1 MPSPIPPHEI
11 YRTLMADAKIRTL
24 AAEKFIGAKKP
35 KSGLAALDME
45 FCFLQIRRIIEDI
58 TFGGLVREGARYTT
72 LRGIEKAANPR
83 DHGDPSKDWQAPEIL
98 KRLVSLSPH
107 ALPIPH
113 KDGQRLATGIVHF
126 DREDLEVNHA
136 RLIDIYKRCGG
147 FLHAKSPIGEDFAAD
162 VKNQRA
168 RYVRAPDDVRSSLT
182 FLRRLLWQH
191 LAVTLDDPGLDDPRT
206 PASPRHAWLVSFG
219 KSEGPEINLTLAA
232 ASDA

>member
-1 MPSPIPPHEI
+1 MLFRS
-11 YRTLMADAKIRTL
+11 
-24 AAEKFIGAKKP
+24 
-35 KSGLAALDME
+35 
-45 FCFLQIRRIIEDI
+45 
-58 TFGGLVREGARYTT
+58 
-72 LRGIEKAANPR
+72 
-83 DHGDPSKDWQAPEIL
+83 
-98 KRLVSLSPH
+98 
-107 ALPIPH
+107 
-113 KDGQRLATGIVHF
+113 TGIVHF

-219 KSEGPEINLTLAA
+219 KSEGPEISLTLAA